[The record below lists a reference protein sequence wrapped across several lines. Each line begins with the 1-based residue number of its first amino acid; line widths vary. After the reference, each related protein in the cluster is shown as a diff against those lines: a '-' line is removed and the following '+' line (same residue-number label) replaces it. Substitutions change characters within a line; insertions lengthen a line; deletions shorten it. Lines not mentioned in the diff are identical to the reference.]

1 MNRIEK
7 VLRQVHADLESAKI
21 SFALVGGLAV
31 SALTEP
37 RFTRDADLTV
47 AIEDDQ
53 AAESL
58 VRSLQSK
65 GYGVIAVVEQEAVNR
80 LASFRLAPP
89 GEQPTGIVVD
99 LLFASS
105 GIEKEVV
112 SHAEAIELI
121 EGLVIPTAQIGHLIA
136 LKVLSRDDENRPQD
150 IADLRQ
156 LIKSSTTEDIE
167 LARSSVELIMS
178 RGFHRNRDLL
188 SDLEKLL
195 RESKASSN
203 K

>member
-1 MNRIEK
+1 MSSRK
-7 VLRQVHADLESAKI
+7 LSD
-21 SFALVGGLAV
+21 
-31 SALTEP
+31 
-37 RFTRDADLTV
+37 
-47 AIEDDQ
+47 
-53 AAESL
+53 
-58 VRSLQSK
+58 
-65 GYGVIAVVEQEAVNR
+65 R

-156 LIKSSTTEDIE
+156 LIKSSTTKDIE
-167 LARSSVELIMS
+167 LAKASAELIVS
-178 RGFHRNRDLL
+178 RGFHRNRDVG

-195 RESKASSN
+195 RENKGNSN
-203 K
+203 E